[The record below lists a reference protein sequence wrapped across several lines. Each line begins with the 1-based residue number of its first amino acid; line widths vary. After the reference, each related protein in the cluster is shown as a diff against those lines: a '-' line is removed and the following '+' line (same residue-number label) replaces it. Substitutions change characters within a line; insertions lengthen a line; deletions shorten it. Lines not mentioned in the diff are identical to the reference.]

1 MDKGKITVTDDKIY
15 QGNWILEQKMKS
27 KMIIGNL
34 TIFQTK
40 KFNWFNKLMFKI
52 VFGIEIEDI
61 GETYE

>member
-1 MDKGKITVTDDKIY
+1 MDKEKITITDDKIY
-15 QGNWILEQKMKS
+15 KGNWILEQKMKS

-52 VFGIEIEDI
+52 AFGIEIEDI